1 MSLLESVY
9 VSCATTP
16 QDRKAISENLVL
28 LYLRTSSSRCSVV
41 KIFLHVSILLRKGRP
56 SAKVYPRAFSKL
68 DDYQSE
74 YKDILFLLHFEYL
87 CHVFSSLIRLIPSDA
102 LDEIRY
108 SWKQF

>member
-9 VSCATTP
+9 VQHP
-16 QDRKAISENLVL
+16 QTEKQYLKFGSIVL
-28 LYLRTSSSRCSVV
+28 MY
-41 KIFLHVSILLRKGRP
+41 KF
-56 SAKVYPRAFSKL
+56 FKL